1 VDRLDAMSV
10 VVAVGEGGSLSAAA
24 RRLGVPLPTVSRRVS
39 DLETHLNTRLFNRST
54 RRLTLTDAGQAYLHA
69 CKRILEDVT
78 EAERAA
84 SGEFNAPRGD
94 LVISAPIVFGR
105 LHVLPTIMAFLKVH
119 PDVRIRFVQGDRL
132 INLLEEHVDLAIRIG
147 NLADS
152 SLVATRCG
160 STRRVVCGS
169 PGYFREFGTP
179 KHPTDLGAH
188 ALISFEGLSSPG
200 TWVFKAE
207 PAEIAVPIRP
217 KLTVNTAEAA
227 IDAAIEG
234 VGLTRVLSYQIER
247 AVKAGALVTTLKR
260 FEPAPVP
267 ISLVYPSQRRLPVKV
282 RAFLDFAAPRLRTRL
297 VSRNLTSSKT

>member
-1 VDRLDAMSV
+1 MDRLDAMSV

-78 EAERAA
+78 ETERAA

-105 LHVLPTIMAFLKVH
+105 LHVLPTITAFLKVY

-152 SLVATRCG
+152 GLVATRCG

-169 PGYFREFGTP
+169 PGYFGEFGTP

-188 ALISFEGLSSPG
+188 AVISFEGLSSPD

-207 PAEIAVPIRP
+207 PTEIAVPIRP

-247 AVKAGALVTTLKR
+247 AVKAGVLVTTLKR
-260 FEPAPVP
+260 FEPAPTP
-267 ISLVYPSQRRLPVKV
+267 ISLVYPSQRRLPLNV

-297 VSRNLTSSKT
+297 VS

>member
-1 VDRLDAMSV
+1 
-10 VVAVGEGGSLSAAA
+10 
-24 RRLGVPLPTVSRRVS
+24 VSRRVS

-105 LHVLPTIMAFLKVH
+105 LHVLPTITAFLKVY
-119 PDVRIRFVQGDRL
+119 PDVRIRLVQGDRL

>member
-1 VDRLDAMSV
+1 MDRLDAMSV

-94 LVISAPIVFGR
+94 LVIAAPIVFGR
-105 LHVLPTIMAFLKVH
+105 LHVLPTITAFLKVY
-119 PDVRIRFVQGDRL
+119 PDVRIRFVQGDRV

-147 NLADS
+147 NLADR

-160 STRRVVCGS
+160 STRRVVGGS
-169 PGYFREFGTP
+169 PGYFDEFGAP

-188 ALISFEGLSSPG
+188 ALISFEGLSSPD

-207 PAEIAVPIRP
+207 PSEIAVPIQP

-260 FEPAPVP
+260 FEPAPTP
-267 ISLVYPSQRRLPVKV
+267 ISLVYPSQRRLPLKV
-282 RAFLDFAAPRLRTRL
+282 RAFLDFAAPRLRSRL
-297 VSRNLTSSKT
+297 VSPR